1 MRFSRHFSSEI
12 FGCVSVQSI
21 FGRLLDA
28 VLHFLP
34 AFSLVKHCC
43 LDFIF
48 TRVLRPYLLNTQ
60 HSVGFIGRARESIR
74 CCVLGGWVG
83 WRLVAVTYIVGTG
96 VRPLGSLVRLKGF
109 PFADFSRDL
118 FFVGSLKHLN
128 LEVCSFCLDDFNR
141 TFW

>member
-83 WRLVAVTYIVGTG
+83 WRLVTFTYNRGGWIDAVWV
-96 VRPLGSLVRLKGF
+96 LGSTEGF
-109 PFADFSRDL
+109 
-118 FFVGSLKHLN
+118 SLAVWNTTTWKLAVFCFGVYN
-128 LEVCSFCLDDFNR
+128 SSF
-141 TFW
+141 W